1 MSFAAPLAAPVSVA
15 AAAAAPLAHRRR
27 RLAAS
32 LAAGALA
39 LALPLAQAAIAP
51 DPGDYAPAP
60 AGTNALLVY
69 GQHITADTVKLN
81 GQTAVDGLGLKLD
94 VGVVRYVR
102 YETLAGM
109 PFDWEVIQQIG
120 RQRDGLGSPRLGTL
134 GDTVVGV
141 ALWPHTNEAKGEH
154 LGLGAYLTLP
164 TGSHKGEGFALSD
177 NRHALDLQAA
187 WMTRL
192 APQWSL
198 DLLGQTELYARERDT
213 DAKRTPLVRAFA
225 HLRYHLSDPT
235 YVALSYRHA
244 WGAKETDAAGQLL
257 NGRQNNGNL
266 MLTWASFLTD
276 TVQLQLQA
284 AQDVRVHS
292 GPKTRMLGV
301 RTLFIF

>member
-1 MSFAAPLAAPVSVA
+1 M
-15 AAAAAPLAHRRR
+15 PLAH
-27 RLAAS
+27 AAS
-32 LAAGALA
+32 
-39 LALPLAQAAIAP
+39 AP
-51 DPGDYAPAP
+51 DAGDYAPAP
-60 AGTNALLVY
+60 AGTNVLLVY
-69 GQHITADTVKLN
+69 GQHITADTVKVN

-94 VGVVRYVR
+94 VGVARYVR

-120 RQRDGLGSPRLGTL
+120 RQRDDLGSPKLSTL

-141 ALWPHTNEAKGEH
+141 ALWPYTDEAKGEH

-177 NRHALDLQAA
+177 NRYALDLQAA

-192 APQWSL
+192 APKWSL
-198 DLLGQTELYARERDT
+198 DLIGQAELYARERDT
-213 DAKRTPLVRAFA
+213 GAKRTPLVRAFA

-244 WGAKETDAAGQLL
+244 WGAKETNDGQLI
-257 NGRQNNGNL
+257 NGHQNNGNL
-266 MLTWASFLTD
+266 MLTWARFLNDST
-276 TVQLQLQA
+276 QLQLQA
-284 AQDVRVHS
+284 SQDLTVRS
-292 GPKTRMLGV
+292 GAKARMVGV

>member
-1 MSFAAPLAAPVSVA
+1 MPWFTPSATPP
-15 AAAAAPLAHRRR
+15 
-27 RLAAS
+27 AAS
-32 LAAGALA
+32 LLRRFAALA
-39 LALPLAQAAIAP
+39 LSAALPLAHAASAP
-51 DPGDYAPAP
+51 DAGDYAPAP
-60 AGTNALLVY
+60 AGTNVLLVY
-69 GQHITADTVKLN
+69 GQHITADKVKLN

-109 PFDWEVIQQIG
+109 PFDWELIQQIG
-120 RQRDGLGSPRLGTL
+120 RQRDDLGSPKLGTL

-164 TGSHKGEGFALSD
+164 TGAHKGDGFALSD
-177 NRHALDLQAA
+177 NRYALDLQAA

-198 DLLGQTELYARERDT
+198 DLIGQTELYARERDT
-213 DAKRTPLVRAFA
+213 DARRTPLVRAIA
-225 HLRYHLSDPT
+225 HVRYHLSDPT

-244 WGAKETDAAGQLL
+244 WGAKETDDGQLI
-257 NGRQNNGNL
+257 NGRQNNGNV

-284 AQDVRVHS
+284 SQDVTVRS
-292 GPKTRMLGV
+292 GAKTRMLGV